1 MNDDRAALLE
11 IRAKLDELLSP
22 ADATIESAPE
32 LTTVDEYAARIKVA
46 PATVRRMARQ
56 DGLPHV
62 RPRPRTIRI
71 KVAEADQHLAAKAP
85 RSATTLG
92 RIDAM
97 KGRFQ

>member
-1 MNDDRAALLE
+1 MNDDRTALLE

-22 ADATIESAPE
+22 AEAPVEPAPE
-32 LTTVDEYAARIKVA
+32 LMTVDEYAARIKVA

-71 KVAEADQHLAAKAP
+71 KVAEADQHLAAKAS

-92 RIDAM
+92 TIDAM
-97 KGRFQ
+97 KGRLQ

>member
-11 IRAKLDELLSP
+11 IRARLDELLAPVAAPS
-22 ADATIESAPE
+22 DAAPE
-32 LTTVDEYAARIKVA
+32 FMTVDEYAARIKVA
-46 PATVRRMARQ
+46 PATVRRMTRQ

-71 KVAEADQHLAAKAP
+71 KVAEADQHLAAKAS

-97 KGRFQ
+97 KGKLQ